1 MAPTPIQKSS
11 KNFKIELPGN
21 WTKLLISPESAWS
34 TDLKHYIFSES
45 VSDGPRMSTGLPS
58 IQNQVNCLIRLNY

>member
-1 MAPTPIQKSS
+1 MTPTPIQKSS

-21 WTKLLISPESAWS
+21 WTKLFISPESAWS
-34 TDLKHYIFSES
+34 TDLKYYIFSES